1 MVEDFEFNEIELTEE
16 ALENAER
23 YRNLDCD
30 IFGKEFASPAECSP
44 AAESAYLVEDFD
56 EVNELFLNSANGDCK
71 CPAQLLLLLWQ
82 ERKYLKRKL
91 RQEGLWNHVNKRL
104 REGTEVSADG

>member
-1 MVEDFEFNEIELTEE
+1 MVDDFEFDEIEFTEE
-16 ALENAER
+16 AIENAER

-30 IFGKEFASPAECSP
+30 IFGKEFASQAESSS

-56 EVNELFLNSANGDCK
+56 EVNELFMNGANGACK
-71 CPAQLLLLLWQ
+71 CPAPLLLLLWQ

-91 RQEGLWNHVNKRL
+91 RQEGLWNHVNK
-104 REGTEVSADG
+104 